1 MTRAGILPAE
11 ILVSRF
17 HDARFHDFPSVTKTT
32 LTTRLSYAASDVA
45 GQLLFCWIMWYLPF
59 YLTDTV
65 QVSAA
70 AVGTILLVARWIDAL
85 DAPVW
90 GLIFDRTRSRWGKSR
105 PWFLWLCGPFALFGV
120 LSFVTP
126 DLDYG
131 AKVAWAAVT
140 YIACNVLYT
149 GINTP
154 VTSILS
160 ALTPDPA
167 ERITLTTFRM
177 LGSKLGVLLV
187 NLTGLEL
194 VRLLGQGDDRRGF
207 MLAVPLF
214 AALSVGLFLLAFRNL
229 RETVPV
235 ETKPRPFRGTFRALK
250 GNWPWLIIFT
260 SSLFFWIGFIA
271 RVTVAP
277 HFFEYVLHRP
287 DLLKLANGLDFA
299 SLGTALL
306 LPWFCRHASKRT
318 IWALGLGGMVL
329 GQLIVWLGLQQGP
342 SVGVILAGW
351 TVCFFASGAAM
362 AMPFSVLSESV
373 DYGEWKTGV
382 RAAGLLTAVGAAFCL
397 KAGAGLG
404 GALPM
409 WLLDVAGYVPKAA
422 QSPAALVAI
431 VTGIV
436 WVPAGCFVLSIIP
449 VMFYHRFERLE
460 PQIRADLAARRGQG

>member
-1 MTRAGILPAE
+1 M
-11 ILVSRF
+11 SR
-17 HDARFHDFPSVTKTT
+17 TT

-59 YLTDTV
+59 FLTDTGRI
-65 QVSAA
+65 SAG
-70 AVGTILLVARWIDAL
+70 AVGTILLAARWIDAL
-85 DAPVW
+85 DTPVW

-126 DLDYG
+126 ELGYG

-167 ERITLTTFRM
+167 ERLTLTTFRM

-194 VRLLGQGDDRRGF
+194 VRVLGEGDDRRGF
-207 MLAVPLF
+207 MLTVPLF
-214 AALSVGLFLLAFRNL
+214 AALSAGLFLVAFRNL

-235 ETKPRPFRGTFRALK
+235 ETAPLPLGGSFRALR
-250 GNWPWLIIFT
+250 GNWPWLIIFA

-299 SLGTALL
+299 SLATALL
-306 LPWFCRHASKRT
+306 LPWFSRHVAKTT
-318 IWALGLGGMVL
+318 IWTLGLAGMALG
-329 GQLIVWLGLQQGP
+329 QIIVWFGLRGEP
-342 SVGVILAGW
+342 AVAVVLAGW
-351 TVCFFASGAAM
+351 TVGFVASGAAM

-404 GALPM
+404 GALPL
-409 WLLDVAGYVPKAA
+409 WLLEAAGYAPKTA
-422 QSPAALVAI
+422 QSPAALSAI

-436 WVPAGCFVLSIIP
+436 WVPAICFILSLIP
-449 VMFYHRFERLE
+449 VLFYRRFERLE
-460 PQIRADLAARRGQG
+460 PQIRAELATRRSAVSAR

>member
-1 MTRAGILPAE
+1 M
-11 ILVSRF
+11 SR
-17 HDARFHDFPSVTKTT
+17 TT
-32 LTTRLSYAASDVA
+32 PTVRLSYAASDVA

-65 QVSAA
+65 QISAA
-70 AVGTILLVARWIDAL
+70 AVGTILLVARWIDAI

-120 LSFVTP
+120 LSFFTP
-126 DLDYG
+126 DLSYG
-131 AKVAWAAVT
+131 AKVAWAAIT
-140 YIACNVLYT
+140 YIACNILYT

-167 ERITLTTFRM
+167 ERVTLTTFRM
-177 LGSKLGVLLV
+177 LGSKLGVLVV

-194 VRLLGQGDDRRGF
+194 VRVLGAGDDRRGF
-207 MLAVPLF
+207 MLAVPIF
-214 AALSVGLFLLAFRNL
+214 ATLSVGLFLFAFRHL

-235 ETKPRPFRGTFRALK
+235 ESTPVPLRGSFTALR
-250 GNWPWLIIFT
+250 GNWPWFIIFA

-271 RVTVAP
+271 RVTAAP
-277 HFFEYVLHRP
+277 HFFEYVLQRP

-299 SLGTALL
+299 SLATALL
-306 LPWFCRHASKRT
+306 LPWLCRRMAKSLVW
-318 IWALGLGGMVL
+318 ILGLAGMALGQV
-329 GQLIVWLGLQQGP
+329 IVWLGLAGEP
-342 SVGVILAGW
+342 SVALVMTGW
-351 TVCFFASGAAM
+351 TVCFVASGAAM

-409 WLLDVAGYVPKAA
+409 WLLDASGYVPKTA
-422 QSPAALVAI
+422 QSPAVLQAI
-431 VTGIV
+431 IAGVV
-436 WVPAGCFVLSIIP
+436 WLPAVFFVLSIVP
-449 VMFYHRFERLE
+449 VLFYGRYERLE
-460 PQIRADLAARRGQG
+460 PQIRADLAAGRPAATS

>member
-1 MTRAGILPAE
+1 M
-11 ILVSRF
+11 SR
-17 HDARFHDFPSVTKTT
+17 TT
-32 LTTRLSYAASDVA
+32 PTVRLSYAASDVA

-65 QVSAA
+65 QISAA
-70 AVGTILLVARWIDAL
+70 AVGTILLVARWIDAI

-120 LSFVTP
+120 LSFFTP
-126 DLDYG
+126 ELSYG
-131 AKVAWAAVT
+131 AKVAWAAIT

-167 ERITLTTFRM
+167 ERVTLTTFRM
-177 LGSKLGVLLV
+177 LGSKLGVLIV

-194 VRLLGQGDDRRGF
+194 VRVLGGGDDRRGF

-214 AALSVGLFLLAFRNL
+214 AVLSVGLFLFAFRHL

-235 ETKPRPFRGTFRALK
+235 ESTPVPLRGSFTALR
-250 GNWPWLIIFT
+250 GNWPWFIIFA

-271 RVTVAP
+271 RVTAAP
-277 HFFEYVLHRP
+277 HFFEYVLQRP

-299 SLGTALL
+299 SLATALL
-306 LPWFCRHASKRT
+306 LPWLCRRMAKSL
-318 IWALGLGGMVL
+318 IWILGLAGMALGQV
-329 GQLIVWLGLQQGP
+329 IVWLGLAGEP
-342 SVGVILAGW
+342 SVALVMTGW
-351 TVCFFASGAAM
+351 TVCFVASGAAM

-409 WLLDVAGYVPKAA
+409 WLLDASGYVPKTA
-422 QSPAALVAI
+422 QSPAVLQAI
-431 VTGIV
+431 IAGVV
-436 WVPAGCFVLSIIP
+436 WLPAVFFVLSIVP
-449 VMFYHRFERLE
+449 VLFYGRYERLE
-460 PQIRADLAARRGQG
+460 PQIRADLAARRPAATN